1 MLLGIQT
8 VLVLAVAAL
17 PRAVSAQHI
26 VDLSGDGW
34 TVSNK
39 GRNISVPAKLPS
51 HVHLDLFAA
60 GVIGEW
66 NGFIEAVTLSY

>member
-1 MLLGIQT
+1 MMLLGIQSMLLLAAI
-8 VLVLAVAAL
+8 VLPSAVF
-17 PRAVSAQHI
+17 AQHI

-34 TVSNK
+34 TVSNE

-60 GVIGEW
+60 NVIGK
-66 NGFIEAVTLSY
+66 